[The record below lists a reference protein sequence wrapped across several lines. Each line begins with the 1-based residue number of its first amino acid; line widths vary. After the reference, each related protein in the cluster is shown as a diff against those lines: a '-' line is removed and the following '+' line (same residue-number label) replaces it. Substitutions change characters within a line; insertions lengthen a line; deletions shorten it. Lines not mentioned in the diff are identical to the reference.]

1 MTSLTNT
8 ALDAMATGDEL
19 KDDRVPGLSAR
30 CHKSGVSF
38 LLYYRTRD
46 GIPRRPKLGS
56 YPLMTL
62 SQAREIARNMLAKVA
77 DGRDPVAERN
87 TARGEPTMDDLAERC
102 EREHYTTTDWHRE
115 AMRLYRK
122 NAGPVLGDMR
132 VRSVDYA
139 AIHSVHVRFRSHP
152 VEGNRT
158 VAVLSRML
166 NLAER
171 WQWRD
176 TGSNPCQHV
185 ERYPELKR
193 RRYATAAEI
202 AKVGDI
208 LDRHAEKALTDNRRR
223 QGENLSG
230 IAFLYLLM
238 FSGARPSEIANGTPD
253 MVVKAPDGAGVL
265 RLDHGKTGQRDVF
278 LPPQAMA
285 VLDKLPAKRKRL
297 ANRKTTPK
305 WLWDLVREEAG
316 CPDLWARDWRR
327 TFATIG
333 LTSGVTPGQLGE
345 LLGHKSVQT
354 TKIYALL
361 IEDVAHATAAGIA
374 GRIEQLLTGG
384 KHVEVIDVRVSD
396 AAD

>member
-1 MTSLTNT
+1 MTTLTNT
-8 ALDAMATGDEL
+8 ALDAMQDGAEV

-30 CHKSGVSF
+30 RHKSGVSF
-38 LLYYRTRD
+38 MLYYRTRD
-46 GIPRRPKLGS
+46 GIPRRPKIGN
-56 YPLMTL
+56 YPLLPL

-77 DGRDPVAERN
+77 DGRDPVAERVV
-87 TARGEPTMDDLAERC
+87 ARNEPTMDDLAERC
-102 EREHYTTTDWHRE
+102 EREHYHTTEWHRE
-115 AMRLYRK
+115 AMRLYRLR
-122 NAGPVLGDMR
+122 AAPTLGKLR
-132 VRSVDYA
+132 VRAVAYA
-139 AIHSVHVRFRSHP
+139 DVSRVHSLLKDRP

-171 WQWRD
+171 WGWRD

-193 RRYATAAEI
+193 RRYATPAEI
-202 AKVGDI
+202 AKVGQI
-208 LDRHAEKALTDNRRR
+208 LERYADNPEHVT
-223 QGENLSG
+223 GV
-230 IAFLYLLM
+230 AFLYLLM
-238 FSGARPSEIANGTPD
+238 FSGARPSEIANATPD
-253 MVVKAPDGAGVL
+253 MVKDNVL

-285 VLDKLPAKRKRL
+285 VLAKLPPGRARL

-305 WLWDLVREEAG
+305 RLWDLVRKEAG

-333 LTSGVTPGQLGE
+333 LTHGVSPGQLGE

-354 TKIYALL
+354 TKIYAKLV
-361 IEDVAHATAAGIA
+361 EDAAHAAAAGIA
-374 GRIEQLLTGG
+374 GRMEQLLGGG
-384 KHVEVIDVRVSD
+384 K
-396 AAD
+396 